1 VRSGGLREGAQ
12 RADRAGQRQG
22 TEAPRPR
29 LAAIAHVTGFC
40 RHRAHAAALLALAL
54 LCVGATPALSDGDP
68 ASDVLATQPLFLPA
82 DAHLSARQQAQ
93 LVSLADAARRSG
105 VSLRVAVIASP
116 ADLGSVTELWR
127 QPQTYA
133 RFLAQ
138 ELSVVYRGTLL
149 VVMPN
154 GFGAGAPATAAPSV
168 RAALAGLPPPG
179 SGSRLGTA
187 TLTAIERIASAVGHP
202 LAAPASTPVETA
214 GSTSSD
220 VVPWL
225 VFAAGAA
232 LIAVAWT
239 LSLRARP
246 LRRSRP

>member
-1 VRSGGLREGAQ
+1 V
-12 RADRAGQRQG
+12 
-22 TEAPRPR
+22 
-29 LAAIAHVTGFC
+29 
-40 RHRAHAAALLALAL
+40 LALAL
-54 LCVGATPALSDGDP
+54 LSVGAAPALGDGDP

-82 DAHLSARQQAQ
+82 DAGLSPGQQAQ
-93 LVSLADAARRSG
+93 LASLANAARRSG
-105 VSLRVAVIASP
+105 VSLRVAMIASP

-127 QPQTYA
+127 RPHTYA

-138 ELSVVYRGTLL
+138 ELSLVDRGPHPPSVL

-154 GFGAGAPATAAPSV
+154 GFGAGAPPSAAPSV

-179 SGSRLGTA
+179 SASRLGAA
-187 TLTAIERIASAVGHP
+187 TLTAIERIASAAGHP
-202 LAAPASTPVETA
+202 VAAPSATAAETA

-239 LSLRARP
+239 LSLRARG

>member
-1 VRSGGLREGAQ
+1 
-12 RADRAGQRQG
+12 
-22 TEAPRPR
+22 
-29 LAAIAHVTGFC
+29 
-40 RHRAHAAALLALAL
+40 LAL
-54 LCVGATPALSDGDP
+54 LSVGATPALADGDP

-82 DAHLSARQQAQ
+82 DAGLSEGQQAQ
-93 LVSLADAARRSG
+93 LASLANAVRRSR

-138 ELSVVYRGTLL
+138 ELSVVYRGPHPPTLL
-149 VVMPN
+149 VVMAN
-154 GFGAGAPATAAPSV
+154 GFGLGAPARAAPSV
-168 RAALAGLPPPG
+168 RTALAGLPPPG
-179 SGSRLGTA
+179 SASRLGAA
-187 TLTAIERIASAVGHP
+187 TLTAIERIASAAGHP
-202 LAAPASTPVETA
+202 LATPSATPAETTDSA
-214 GSTSSD
+214 SNEL
-220 VVPWL
+220 VPWL

>member
-1 VRSGGLREGAQ
+1 
-12 RADRAGQRQG
+12 
-22 TEAPRPR
+22 
-29 LAAIAHVTGFC
+29 
-40 RHRAHAAALLALAL
+40 
-54 LCVGATPALSDGDP
+54 VGATPALADGDP
-68 ASDVLATQPLFLPA
+68 ASDVLATQALFLPA
-82 DAHLSARQQAQ
+82 DAGLSPRRQAQ

-105 VSLRVAVIASP
+105 VSLRVAMIASP

-149 VVMPN
+149 VVMPS
-154 GFGAGAPATAAPSV
+154 GFGVNAPAGVAPSV
-168 RAALAGLPPPG
+168 RAALTGLPPPG
-179 SGSRLGTA
+179 SASRLGAA
-187 TLTAIERIASAVGHP
+187 TLTAIERIASASGHP
-202 LAAPASTPVETA
+202 LPAPSAGGAPAPGA
-214 GSTSSD
+214 TSGD

-225 VFAAGAA
+225 VFAAGAM

>member
-1 VRSGGLREGAQ
+1 
-12 RADRAGQRQG
+12 
-22 TEAPRPR
+22 
-29 LAAIAHVTGFC
+29 
-40 RHRAHAAALLALAL
+40 
-54 LCVGATPALSDGDP
+54 
-68 ASDVLATQPLFLPA
+68 
-82 DAHLSARQQAQ
+82 
-93 LVSLADAARRSG
+93 

-138 ELSVVYRGTLL
+138 ELSVVYGGPHPPTLL

-154 GFGAGAPATAAPSV
+154 GFGAVAPARAAPSV

-179 SGSRLGTA
+179 SASRLGAA
-187 TLTAIERIASAVGHP
+187 TLTAIERVASAAGHP
-202 LAAPASTPVETA
+202 LAAPSATPAETA

-225 VFAAGAA
+225 VFGAGAA
-232 LIAVAWT
+232 LIAIAWT

>member
-1 VRSGGLREGAQ
+1 
-12 RADRAGQRQG
+12 
-22 TEAPRPR
+22 
-29 LAAIAHVTGFC
+29 
-40 RHRAHAAALLALAL
+40 
-54 LCVGATPALSDGDP
+54 
-68 ASDVLATQPLFLPA
+68 
-82 DAHLSARQQAQ
+82 
-93 LVSLADAARRSG
+93 
-105 VSLRVAVIASP
+105 
-116 ADLGSVTELWR
+116 
-127 QPQTYA
+127 
-133 RFLAQ
+133 
-138 ELSVVYRGTLL
+138 
-149 VVMPN
+149 MPN
-154 GFGAGAPATAAPSV
+154 GFGTGVPAGAGAPARAAPSV

-179 SGSRLGTA
+179 SASRLGTA

-202 LAAPASTPVETA
+202 LAAPSATPVETA

>member
-1 VRSGGLREGAQ
+1 M
-12 RADRAGQRQG
+12 
-22 TEAPRPR
+22 
-29 LAAIAHVTGFC
+29 
-40 RHRAHAAALLALAL
+40 
-54 LCVGATPALSDGDP
+54 GATPALADGDP
-68 ASDVLATQPLFLPA
+68 ASDVLATQTLFLPA
-82 DAHLSARQQAQ
+82 DAGLSAGQQAQ
-93 LVSLADAARRSG
+93 LASLASAARRSG

-116 ADLGSVTELWR
+116 VDLGSVTELWR

-138 ELSVVYRGTLL
+138 ELSVVYQAHPPTPTTLL

-154 GFGAGAPATAAPSV
+154 GFGTGAPARAAPSV

-202 LAAPASTPVETA
+202 LAAPSAIPVETA
-214 GSTSSD
+214 GSTSSE

>member
-1 VRSGGLREGAQ
+1 
-12 RADRAGQRQG
+12 
-22 TEAPRPR
+22 
-29 LAAIAHVTGFC
+29 
-40 RHRAHAAALLALAL
+40 LLALAL
-54 LCVGATPALSDGDP
+54 LSVGATSALADGDP
-68 ASDVLATQPLFLPA
+68 ASDVLATQALFLPA
-82 DAHLSARQQAQ
+82 DAGLSPGRQAQ
-93 LVSLADAARRSG
+93 LASLAEAARRSG

-138 ELSVVYRGTLL
+138 ELSLVYRGTVL

-154 GFGAGAPATAAPSV
+154 GFGAGAPAGGGTSAG
-168 RAALAGLPPPG
+168 AALAGLAPPG
-179 SGSRLGTA
+179 SASRLGAA
-187 TLTAIERIASAVGHP
+187 TLTAIERIASASGHP
-202 LAAPASTPVETA
+202 LPVPSEGGAPAPGA
-214 GSTSSD
+214 TSSD

-225 VFAAGAA
+225 VFAAGAM

>member
-1 VRSGGLREGAQ
+1 
-12 RADRAGQRQG
+12 
-22 TEAPRPR
+22 
-29 LAAIAHVTGFC
+29 LAVLCVSASP
-40 RHRAHAAALLALAL
+40 ALA
-54 LCVGATPALSDGDP
+54 DGDP

-82 DAHLSARQQAQ
+82 DAGLSAGQQAQ
-93 LVSLADAARRSG
+93 LVSLANAARRSG

-127 QPQTYA
+127 RPQTYA

-138 ELSVVYRGTLL
+138 ELSVVYGGTLL

-154 GFGAGAPATAAPSV
+154 GFGTDPPARAAPSV
-168 RAALAGLPPPG
+168 RTALAGLPPPG
-179 SGSRLGTA
+179 SPSRLGTA
-187 TLTAIERIASAVGHP
+187 TLAAIERIASAAGHP
-202 LAAPASTPVETA
+202 LAAPSAIPAETA
-214 GSTSSD
+214 GSTSSE

-225 VFAAGAA
+225 VFAAGAV